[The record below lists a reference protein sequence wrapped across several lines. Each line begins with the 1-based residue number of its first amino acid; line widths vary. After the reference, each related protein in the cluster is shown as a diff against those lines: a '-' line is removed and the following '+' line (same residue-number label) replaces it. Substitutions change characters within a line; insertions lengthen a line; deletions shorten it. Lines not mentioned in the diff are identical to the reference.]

1 MSIAAL
7 PEVYQLR
14 MRLGAIS
21 PLIWRRILVRND
33 TSIAV
38 LHHLIQRAFGWTD
51 SHLHRFVIHGKA
63 YGIAYIGGITF
74 MDDPQQVRLADFH
87 FRPNERFAYEYDF
100 CDLWQHE
107 IRLEQILPFDPTQT
121 YPVCTGGAHAAP
133 LEDCGGPQAFL
144 ALRQHFSIVHIAE
157 RLVAVL
163 QKDDEIDD
171 PHAELETLRYWLA
184 VDRFDRRA
192 LNHQLRQDAKT
203 TAAPGVSAEV
213 SV

>member
-14 MRLGAIS
+14 IRLCAIS
-21 PLIWRRILVRND
+21 PLIWRRILVHND
-33 TSIAV
+33 TSIAF
-38 LHHLIQRAFGWTD
+38 LHQIIQRTFGWTD
-51 SHLHRFVIHGKA
+51 SHVHRFVIHGKA
-63 YGIAYIGGITF
+63 YGIAYIGGVTF
-74 MDDPQQVRLADFH
+74 TDDPQQVRLAGFH

-100 CDLWQHE
+100 CDLWRHE

-121 YPVCTGGAHAAP
+121 YPVCTGGARAAP
-133 LEDCGGPQAFL
+133 LKDCGGPQAFL

-163 QKDDEIDD
+163 QKDEQIDD

-192 LNHQLRQDAKT
+192 LNHQLRQDAMT
-203 TAAPGVSAEV
+203 TAAPEVSAEV